1 MLAVGTSRRAVSLA
15 LVSLSEGFQ
24 ALPLCFIYAE
34 PPCSHF
40 IPGLIAQEGARKKSR
55 ESKLEKEAISL
66 EVSFKT
72 SL

>member
-1 MLAVGTSRRAVSLA
+1 VGTSRRAVSLA

-24 ALPLCFIYAE
+24 VLPLYFISAE
-34 PPCSHF
+34 PPCSNF
-40 IPGLIAQEGARKKSR
+40 IPRLIAQEGARKRPR